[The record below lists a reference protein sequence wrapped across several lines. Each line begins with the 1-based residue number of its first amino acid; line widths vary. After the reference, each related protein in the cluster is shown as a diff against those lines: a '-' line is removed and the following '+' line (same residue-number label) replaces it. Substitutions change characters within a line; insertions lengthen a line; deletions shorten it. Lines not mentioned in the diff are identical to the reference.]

1 MASIFERF
9 ELSSIERMLNNAKEV
24 HRYSGKPVFM
34 ILIDMARCILKD
46 HVGYMEY
53 NLFHFVGKPQN
64 LRDTYVTFDYSQ
76 HLFKTLNDPD
86 HLILFND
93 KLSFKRTGFVFT
105 PTEKLSLFFDVS
117 NVSLFEDGIL
127 GVFIFTSGAN
137 YQLQNGLIFGAD
149 FYVKWEDASV
159 PFDSFN
165 QISFRTSVGVRL

>member
-1 MASIFERF
+1 MKFSDVYAEHDILGGTFINFNLDNLWNLYFCFGSFGKYTIINLYPKNTFIMD
-9 ELSSIERMLNNAKEV
+9 SSL
-24 HRYSGKPVFM
+24 VF
-34 ILIDMARCILKD
+34 K
-46 HVGYMEY
+46 
-53 NLFHFVGKPQN
+53 
-64 LRDTYVTFDYSQ
+64 
-76 HLFKTLNDPD
+76 
-86 HLILFND
+86 
-93 KLSFKRTGFVFT
+93 TGFVFT